1 MDGVPE
7 LKPRGDKWQ
16 RPLPP
21 PFKSPSIP
29 HLCMALILA
38 ASAPLAPS
46 SPPSPHDPPP
56 RSHLC
61 VALTLLAASV
71 IFAFGLFMMCPSSS
85 TQ

>member
-7 LKPRGDKWQ
+7 LKPVA
-16 RPLPP
+16 RPFPP
-21 PFKSPSIP
+21 PLKSPAIP

-38 ASAPLAPS
+38 TGAPVPHQ
-46 SPPSPHDPPP
+46 SPHDPPH
-56 RSHLC
+56 SHLC